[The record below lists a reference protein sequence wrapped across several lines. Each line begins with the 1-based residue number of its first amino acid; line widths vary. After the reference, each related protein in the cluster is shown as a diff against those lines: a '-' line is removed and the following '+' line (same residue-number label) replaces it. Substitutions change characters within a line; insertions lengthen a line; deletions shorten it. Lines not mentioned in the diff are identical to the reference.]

1 MEWLI
6 VDINSN
12 VCNGICSGNHYNFC
26 DGFYCLFFSTGKI
39 FSKGFIYSLLSQCA
53 HKQYQYYTIHNV
65 YGIMFYR
72 HISDE
77 QTPVIQ

>member
-1 MEWLI
+1 MFVMVFVAETIIISVMVSI
-6 VDINSN
+6 V
-12 VCNGICSGNHYNFC
+12 F
-26 DGFYCLFFSTGKI
+26 FFSTGKI